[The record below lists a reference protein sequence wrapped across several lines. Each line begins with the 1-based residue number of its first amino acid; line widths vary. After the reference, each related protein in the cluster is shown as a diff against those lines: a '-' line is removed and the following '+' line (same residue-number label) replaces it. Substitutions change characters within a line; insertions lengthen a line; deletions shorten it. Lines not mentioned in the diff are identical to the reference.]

1 MGFSEDLQKFVNEW
15 KESPDEGKPEDKKP
29 PEPEKKNPVKDGV
42 EQIPTPP
49 KPPEEKKPDSTDSL
63 LNKIKKFF

>member
-15 KESPDEGKPEDKKP
+15 KETPEPKEDKKT

-49 KPPEEKKPDSTDSL
+49 KPQEEKKPESTDSI